1 MKLKIIFLMVSL
13 VINNIECKSR
23 SKDIVGEIC
32 KFIQL
37 TYCNLCE
44 DLINYKSYLRQMAS
58 NERITY

>member
-1 MKLKIIFLMVSL
+1 MVSL

-23 SKDIVGEIC
+23 SIDIVGEIC

-37 TYCNLCE
+37 TYCSLCE

>member
-1 MKLKIIFLMVSL
+1 MVSL

-23 SKDIVGEIC
+23 SKDIVEEIC